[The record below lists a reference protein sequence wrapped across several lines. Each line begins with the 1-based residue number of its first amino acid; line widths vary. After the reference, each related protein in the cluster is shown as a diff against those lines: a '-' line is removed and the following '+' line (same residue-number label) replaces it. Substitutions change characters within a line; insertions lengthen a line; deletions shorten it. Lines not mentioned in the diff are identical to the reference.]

1 MNYFVNGRYLK
12 RSRLRSKGGNV
23 LGFDSLNLE
32 GIPYWK
38 HMGIEMREMTPGHV
52 KLAMKA
58 EHQLT
63 QMAGVL
69 HGGAIASLMDSAM
82 GAAVWSLNR
91 PRARG
96 VTAEMNINYISPVLP
111 GEEVEAE
118 ARVINNGN
126 TLSVCTVEV
135 RNLKGRLVSFGTATF
150 MLIKIAEG

>member
-1 MNYFVNGRYLK
+1 M
-12 RSRLRSKGGNV
+12 
-23 LGFDSLNLE
+23 GFGSLDFNS
-32 GIPYWK
+32 IPYWK
-38 HMGIEMREMTPGHV
+38 HMGIEMREMTPGYV
-52 KLAMKA
+52 KLSMKA

-82 GAAVWSLNR
+82 GAAVLSLNM

-96 VTAEMNINYISPVLP
+96 VTAEMKINYISPVLP
-111 GEEVEAE
+111 GEEVQAE

-135 RNLKGRLVSFGTATF
+135 RNMEDRLVSFGTATF
-150 MLIKIAEG
+150 MLFKN